1 MIFYNELQR
10 HNWIRKMMQKDLMI
24 DDDKWS
30 EIVMTMKKKMISLKI
45 YDIKLDNELTKKK
58 LRTMIAKIIIIFDK
72 EIESISQ
79 NWLYKTLMIMTQ
91 QLNNN
96 ERRRAQHRE
105 QTHENIQCQRKS
117 QEEIRD
123 DNAD

>member
-45 YDIKLDNELTKKK
+45 YDIKLDSKLTKKK
-58 LRTMIAKIIIIFDK
+58 LRMMTAKIIIIFDK

-79 NWLYKTLMIMTQ
+79 N
-91 QLNNN
+91 
-96 ERRRAQHRE
+96 
-105 QTHENIQCQRKS
+105 
-117 QEEIRD
+117 
-123 DNAD
+123 